1 MPMPAQPGP
10 WQLDKVKQKL
20 RKEQIAREKAASE
33 RYVQLE
39 ERQKVRRNNNQ
50 DAQALSSPDRN
61 LGGCHCAVILL
72 VSVLVILVF
81 VLVLVLCAV
90 VHHLLKKGNEE

>member
-1 MPMPAQPGP
+1 MPAQPGP

-33 RYVQLE
+33 RYAQQE
-39 ERQKVRRNNNQ
+39 ERAKVRRNKNQ
-50 DAQALSSPDRN
+50 DDWVLSSPERN
-61 LGGCHCAVILL
+61 FGGFHCAVILL
-72 VSVLVILVF
+72 VSVLVFLVF

>member
-1 MPMPAQPGP
+1 MPAQPGP
-10 WQLDKVKQKL
+10 WQLDRVKQKL
-20 RKEQIAREKAASE
+20 RKDQIAREKAASE
-33 RYVQLE
+33 RYAQLE
-39 ERQKVRRNNNQ
+39 EREKVRRNQNRE
-50 DAQALSSPDRN
+50 DQALSLPDRN

>member
-1 MPMPAQPGP
+1 MPTQSGP
-10 WQLDKVKQKL
+10 WQLDRVKQKL

-33 RYVQLE
+33 RYAQLE
-39 ERQKVRRNNNQ
+39 ERQKVRRHKNQ
-50 DAQALSSPDRN
+50 DAQAFSLPDRN

-72 VSVLVILVF
+72 VSVLVFLVF